1 MNSENKTEQ
10 LERAIQLTSVPNARQ
25 LGGYVCADGRKIKDG
40 VLLRSA
46 ALTTLASGDAKIL
59 EEKYR
64 LKNIIDLRTKLEKK
78 MFSDKTVNGAAYNSF
93 TVYENFSYSEKTFEM
108 MGKFFNPNKTEPSII
123 DTNPRVLDMIVKSLK
138 AKEVEK
144 MYSSILL
151 RDDGQKGYAG
161 FFNVLL
167 NTPDDGAVLW
177 HCSQGKDR
185 AGLASAL
192 LLCALGA
199 DDETVKRDYLLSN
212 EFYAEEI
219 VKFEKLDERCDLS
232 SEDMRE
238 LLMIWGVNDFYLNL
252 AIGSV
257 KKEYGSVRGY
267 LNHIGVSD
275 DDIETLRN
283 KFLEK

>member
-1 MNSENKTEQ
+1 MNNENKTERAD
-10 LERAIQLTSVPNARQ
+10 RAILLTSVPNARQ
-25 LGGYVCADGRKIKDG
+25 LGGYVCADGRRIKDG
-40 VLLRSA
+40 ALLRSA
-46 ALTTLASGDAKIL
+46 ALTTLSSGDAKIL

-78 MFSDKTVNGAAYNSF
+78 LFKDKTVHGAAYNSF
-93 TVYENFSYSEKTFEM
+93 TVYENFLYSEETFGM
-108 MGKFFNPNKTEPSII
+108 MDKFFKPNKTEPSII
-123 DTNPRVLDMIVKSLK
+123 DTNPKVLDMIVESLK

-151 RDDGQKGYAG
+151 SDDGQKGYAG

-199 DDETVKRDYLLSN
+199 SDETIKCDYLLSN
-212 EFYAEEI
+212 KFYAEDI
-219 VKFEKLDERCDLS
+219 AKFERLGERCDLNP
-232 SEDMRE
+232 EEKRE
-238 LLMIWGVNDFYLNL
+238 FLMIYGVNDFYLDL

-257 KKEYGSVRGY
+257 KNEYGSVRGY

-275 DDIETLRN
+275 DDIEILRN

>member
-1 MNSENKTEQ
+1 MNVENKTERVD
-10 LERAIQLTSVPNARQ
+10 RAIRLTSVPNARQ

-46 ALTTLASGDAKIL
+46 ALTTLSSGDAKIL

-78 MFSDKTVNGAAYNSF
+78 MFSDKTVNGAAYNSL

-108 MGKFFNPNKTEPSII
+108 MGKFFNPNKNEPSII
-123 DTNPRVLDMIVKSLK
+123 DTNPRVLDMMLKSLK

-144 MYSSILL
+144 MYSSVLL

-199 DDETVKRDYLLSN
+199 DDETVKQDYLLSN
-212 EFYAEEI
+212 EFYAKDI
-219 VKFEKLDERCDLS
+219 AKFEKLGERCDLS
-232 SEDMRE
+232 PEDMRE

-257 KKEYGSVRGY
+257 KNEYDSVRGY

>member
-1 MNSENKTEQ
+1 MNVENKNERVD
-10 LERAIQLTSVPNARQ
+10 RAIHLTSVPNARQ

-40 VLLRSA
+40 ALLRSA
-46 ALTTLASGDAKIL
+46 ALTTLSSSDAKIL

-64 LKNIIDLRTKLEKK
+64 LKNIIDLRTKVEKK
-78 MFSDKTVNGAAYNSF
+78 LVSDKTVRGAAYNSF

-108 MGKFFNPNKTEPSII
+108 MGKFFNANKTGPSII

-144 MYSSILL
+144 MYSSVLL
-151 RDDGQKGYAG
+151 RDEGQKGYAG

-199 DDETVKRDYLLSN
+199 SDETVKQDYLLSN
-212 EFYAEEI
+212 EFYAEDI
-219 VKFEKLDERCDLS
+219 AKFEKLGERCGLTP
-232 SEDMRE
+232 EDKRE
-238 LLMIWGVNDFYLNL
+238 FMMIYGVNDFYLDL
-252 AIGSV
+252 AIGGV
-257 KKEYGSVRGY
+257 KNEYGSVRGY

-275 DDIETLRN
+275 NDIETLRN

>member
-1 MNSENKTEQ
+1 
-10 LERAIQLTSVPNARQ
+10 
-25 LGGYVCADGRKIKDG
+25 
-40 VLLRSA
+40 
-46 ALTTLASGDAKIL
+46 
-59 EEKYR
+59 
-64 LKNIIDLRTKLEKK
+64 
-78 MFSDKTVNGAAYNSF
+78 
-93 TVYENFSYSEKTFEM
+93 M
-108 MGKFFNPNKTEPSII
+108 MEKFFKPNKTEPSII

-144 MYSSILL
+144 MYSSVLL

-199 DDETVKRDYLLSN
+199 DDETVRRDYLLSN
-212 EFYAEEI
+212 EFYAEDTA
-219 VKFEKLDERCDLS
+219 KFEKLGERCDLS
-232 SEDMRE
+232 PEDKRE
-238 LLMIWGVNDFYLNL
+238 FLMIYGVNDFYLDL

-257 KKEYGSVRGY
+257 KNEYGSVRGY